1 MVGTSHNEGFW
12 NMFSIDI
19 IIMNLFRFF
28 NKNIYKMIDT
38 FITLN

>member
-12 NMFSIDI
+12 NMLSIDI
-19 IIMNLFRFF
+19 ITMNLFRLF

-38 FITLN
+38 FMTLS